1 MKNSIKTA
9 VLKIAAKAA
18 LGTAKKACGAAS
30 AWDCYQ
36 PKEPKALKKTCKG
49 R

>member
-9 VLKIAAKAA
+9 VLKIAAKVA
-18 LGTAKKACGAAS
+18 LGTARKACGEAS

-36 PKEPKALKKTCKG
+36 PKEPKGLKKI
-49 R
+49 

>member
-1 MKNSIKTA
+1 MNNSIKSA

-18 LGTAKKACGAAS
+18 LGTARKACGAAS